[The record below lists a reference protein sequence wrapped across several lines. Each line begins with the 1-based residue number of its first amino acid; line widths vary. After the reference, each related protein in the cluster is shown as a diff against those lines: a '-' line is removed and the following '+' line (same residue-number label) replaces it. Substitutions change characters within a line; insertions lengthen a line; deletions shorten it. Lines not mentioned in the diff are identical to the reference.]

1 MPVGAFAKRTH
12 AARKAN
18 PPQPILKRTTNR
30 KRNPPI
36 PPISTHNKNPQA
48 PEPKEFV
55 TLDFTPVEAKYTEHS
70 NKPRP
75 PARAKARPRTETN
88 TQRIMGD
95 PEVVKALAKAK
106 RAQKKA
112 DDEAKRKQVNQD
124 FQINSAH
131 TPAGDGQGS
140 GRHTRSIY
148 TTRAF
153 GRTAH
158 STCKGSVRNARPAT
172 PQGQQDKGADL
183 RPDPDRH
190 VHCR

>member
-36 PPISTHNKNPQA
+36 PPISKHNKNPQA

-55 TLDFTPVEAKYTEHS
+55 TLDFTPVEAKYTEQS

-106 RAQKKA
+106 RTQKKA
-112 DDEAKRKQVNQD
+112 DDEAKRKQVNTGLP
-124 FQINSAH
+124 N
-131 TPAGDGQGS
+131 
-140 GRHTRSIY
+140 
-148 TTRAF
+148 
-153 GRTAH
+153 
-158 STCKGSVRNARPAT
+158 K
-172 PQGQQDKGADL
+172 
-183 RPDPDRH
+183 
-190 VHCR
+190 